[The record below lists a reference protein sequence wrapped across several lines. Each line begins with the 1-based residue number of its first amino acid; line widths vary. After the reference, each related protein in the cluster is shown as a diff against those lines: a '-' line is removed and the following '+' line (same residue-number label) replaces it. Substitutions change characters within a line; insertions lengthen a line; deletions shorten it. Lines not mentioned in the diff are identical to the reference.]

1 MIHPERR
8 SLNNRCQPLDVKH
21 DDKERAVRVLKGVG
35 RWPLQVAVASAI
47 MSVSQYV
54 EIGLTHRSPSDLPV
68 RLIEAIAKREAK
80 PGFQRDAAS
89 ELGQGTLAAI
99 ALASANVMRTI
110 PMAEAI
116 ALNALMM
123 SLGNAAALRAAGLGG
138 MPWTWSRR
146 EFVIDL
152 THKTVLSLATRAIVE
167 RQHPAKVTS
176 AR

>member
-1 MIHPERR
+1 M
-8 SLNNRCQPLDVKH
+8 
-21 DDKERAVRVLKGVG
+21 RVPKGIG
-35 RWPLQVAVASAI
+35 RFTLQVAVASAI

-54 EIGLTHRSPSDLPV
+54 EISLTHRAPSDLPI
-68 RLIEAIAKREAK
+68 RLVEAIAKREAK
-80 PGFQRDAAS
+80 PGFQREAAG

-99 ALASANVMRTI
+99 ALASANLMRTI

-123 SLGNAAALRAAGLGG
+123 SLGNAAAVRAAGLGG

-146 EFVIDL
+146 ELAIDL
-152 THKTVLSLATRAIVE
+152 THKTILSLATRAIVE
-167 RQHPAKVTS
+167 RQHS

>member
-1 MIHPERR
+1 M
-8 SLNNRCQPLDVKH
+8 KH
-21 DDKERAVRVLKGVG
+21 DNKERAVRVLKGIG
-35 RWPLQVAVASAI
+35 RLPLQVAVASAI

-54 EIGLTHRSPSDLPV
+54 EMSLTHRAPSDLPV
-68 RLIEAIAKREAK
+68 RLVEAIAKREAR
-80 PGFQRDAAS
+80 PGFQREAAG
-89 ELGQGTLAAI
+89 EVGQGTLAAI

-123 SLGNAAALRAAGLGG
+123 SLGNAAALRAARLGG

-146 EFVIDL
+146 ELVIDL
-152 THKTVLSLATRAIVE
+152 THKTVLSMATRAIVE